1 MGDETLLIRFWMNL
15 LNNAIAYGK
24 YGGKIQVNLKSWG
37 EEIAGEIR
45 DDGIGI
51 SQEAL
56 SHIWERFYQEDASR
70 TDSSSSGLGLPMVQW
85 IVREHGGT
93 IHVSSKKNEGTCFYF
108 SFPKSKKI

>member
-1 MGDETLLIRFWMNL
+1 MNL

-24 YGGKIQVNLKSWG
+24 TGGTIQVSLKSWG

-56 SHIWERFYQEDASR
+56 PHIWERFYQEDLSR
-70 TDSSSSGLGLPMVQW
+70 TERESSGLGLPMVQW
-85 IVREHGGT
+85 IVKEHGGV
-93 IHVSSKKNEGTCFYF
+93 IQVSSKKGEGTCFYF
-108 SFPKSKKI
+108 SFSKIEKK